1 MTVDNRHLQSLT
13 ELKPGSGLARAGAN
27 LRAGTA
33 DIVASRAVV
42 WWHVLLCAI
51 ATLNVI
57 LWSRSAFM
65 VTHSPAANHGVADA
79 ASHLQL
85 LLSAAY
91 VFGCAFR
98 SVLPVYDI
106 PRIVLV
112 NSRLSSVMI
121 GRSIA
126 TVAELCFAA
135 QWALILHRMALL
147 SDSLPAQIASLL
159 IMPLIVLAEAC
170 SWYAVLTTAQR
181 AHAFENSIW
190 GISAALVVAS
200 LLVMEPHRVA
210 GLYLPMIAWC
220 VGGAAYVAFIFLFD
234 VPAYWSRWRADQAFS
249 RTPLPEHR
257 TRLPRHLPAP
267 DRVVSLGELEGR
279 NTLDVALLQR
289 WRLEQHLAG
298 LRSHDPRWATHLRSR
313 VG

>member
-1 MTVDNRHLQSLT
+1 VTVDNRHLQSLT

-42 WWHVLLCAI
+42 WWRVLLCGI
-51 ATLNVI
+51 AALNVV
-57 LWSRSAFM
+57 LWLRSAFM
-65 VTHSPAANHGVADA
+65 VTHATAVNHVVADA

-85 LLSAAY
+85 LLAAAY

-112 NSRLSSVMI
+112 DSRLSSVFV

-135 QWALILHRMALL
+135 QWALMLHHMALL
-147 SDSLPAQIASLL
+147 SDSLPAQVASLL
-159 IMPLIVLAEAC
+159 IVPLIVLAEAC

-181 AHAFENSIW
+181 AHALENSLW
-190 GISAALVVAS
+190 GVAAALVVAG
-200 LLVMEPHRVA
+200 LLVVDPHRVA
-210 GLYLPMIAWC
+210 GLHLPMIAWC
-220 VGGAAYVAFIFLFD
+220 VGGTAYVMYIFLFD
-234 VPAYWSRWRADQAFS
+234 VPAYWSRWRADQANG
-249 RTPLPEHR
+249 HR
-257 TRLPRHLPAP
+257 YLSIGQGLIDSWRR
-267 DRVVSLGELEGR
+267 RVVSYRWESWKDEMLWMSLYFSAGVWSSISLVYAAVILG
-279 NTLDVALLQR
+279 A
-289 WRLEQHLAG
+289 
-298 LRSHDPRWATHLRSR
+298 
-313 VG
+313 